1 MNTPAEL
8 CISGENNK
16 QTYAFAEQPDELY
29 TQLRAVFPWAKK
41 ENYFSISTPTYHEL
55 LNENV
60 ITCNIPRG
68 LAVVLFGENVVL
80 AARKFCMS
88 SAKSYIRAY
97 YLHSGAVPDW
107 LPTGCTLMFYSEN
120 VEEYGRP
127 YPTRASDFADYY
139 FTGDPATVEEHF
151 ELSEQRGA
159 HTTLYGVTREGN
171 TTRRV
176 KQYCYDDEESTF
188 GGWIAVYNHFR
199 GDG

>member
-29 TQLRAVFPWAKK
+29 TQLRAVFPWVKK

-55 LNENV
+55 MEENV
-60 ITCNIPRG
+60 TTCCLPRA
-68 LAVVLFGENVVL
+68 LSSILFGERVVL
-80 AARKFCMS
+80 AARKFCMT

-97 YLHSGAVPDW
+97 YMYDGDVPEW
-107 LPTGCTLMFYSEN
+107 LPDGCTLMFYTEN

-127 YPTRASDFADYY
+127 FPARVSGFADYY

-151 ELSEQRGA
+151 DLPERRGA
-159 HTTLYGVTREGN
+159 YTTLYGVTKEGD
-171 TTRRV
+171 TVKRV

-199 GDG
+199 ADG